1 MAVDFKELKREDCR
15 TVARRL
21 GLELNGQDKARCFL
35 HAGDKNPS
43 LQVYADGWKCFGC
56 GEHGD
61 GIDLV
66 AKYLNIPNTEAAE
79 WMKKVFH
86 VQEPPRKQDYGKAE
100 REHIYP
106 GGQIKKVMYRRA
118 DASKYACWFHMEGGT
133 WKKGRGTAPHSLY
146 IAGELAGAVFVAEG
160 EKDCD
165 NLHKLGYN
173 AASGEDGAGRGKWRP
188 EYTEQ
193 LKGLPICIFQDNDK
207 IGKDYAQETA
217 AALHGVASSV
227 QVLDLSQVWPKV
239 PEKGDISD
247 LIAQFGPE
255 KSCDMIAQLIS
266 TTPEWE
272 ASCDQNRPTLETI
285 TAADLQQKDLPSIK
299 FIVDRLLSVGLNILA
314 SPPKY
319 GKSWMVL
326 ALCLAVASG
335 GRFLGYTTNQCGC
348 LYLALED
355 SQRRLKTRMN
365 KLLAGKA
372 APGGFHFA
380 TMARP
385 IDNGLFDE
393 LEDFLKKHPDTGLIV
408 VDTLQRVR
416 GASHGKEGAY
426 AADYREVGALKAF
439 ADQHNVALLLVHH
452 LRKMKDDGDPFN
464 MISGTNGIMGAADT
478 TMVLTKEKRGD
489 SNATFSVVGR
499 DVESSDTVLRF
510 NKDTCYWE
518 NLGDADWFAEQQARQ
533 EYQESPLVKTIK
545 KLVEQSPEGWEGTAQ
560 QLLEAGRFIA
570 RTSLANSPKALSNK
584 LRDMANLLL
593 DNDGIVYERKSNGS
607 GGGKHR
613 FYSNTIPQFEELEQA
628 QFDPFFGG

>member
-61 GIDLV
+61 AVDLIS
-66 AKYLNIPNTEAAE
+66 KYLSISNVEAVE
-79 WMKKVFH
+79 WMKKEFNI
-86 VQEPPRKQDYGKAE
+86 QEPPRRQDYGQAE

-227 QVLDLSQVWPKV
+227 QVLDLSQVWPKA

-380 TMARP
+380 TMASP

>member
-21 GLELNGQDKARCFL
+21 GLELNRQDKARCFL

-61 GIDLV
+61 AVDLIS
-66 AKYLNIPNTEAAE
+66 KYLSISNVEAVE
-79 WMKKVFH
+79 WMKKEFNI
-86 VQEPPRKQDYGKAE
+86 QEPPRRQDYGQAE

-106 GGQIKKVMYRRA
+106 GGQVKKVMYRRG
-118 DASKYACWFHMEGGT
+118 DGSKYGCWFHMEGGT
-133 WKKGRGTAPHSLY
+133 WQKGRGTAPHSLY

-173 AASGEDGAGRGKWRP
+173 AASGEDGAGHGKWRP

-193 LKGLPICIFQDNDK
+193 LKGLPVCIFQDNDK

-227 QVLDLSQVWPKV
+227 QVLDLSQVWPKA

-380 TMARP
+380 TMASP

>member
-21 GLELNGQDKARCFL
+21 GLELNRQDKARCFL

-61 GIDLV
+61 AVDLIS
-66 AKYLNIPNTEAAE
+66 KYLSISNVEAVE
-79 WMKKVFH
+79 WMKKEFNI
-86 VQEPPRKQDYGKAE
+86 QEPPRKQDYGKAE

-380 TMARP
+380 TMASP

>member
-1 MAVDFKELKREDCR
+1 MEVDFKELKREDCR

-21 GLELNGQDKARCFL
+21 GLELNRQDKARCFL

-380 TMARP
+380 TMASP

>member
-1 MAVDFKELKREDCR
+1 MAIDFKELKREDCR

-21 GLELNGQDKARCFL
+21 GLELNRQDKVRCFL

-43 LQVYADGWKCFGC
+43 LQVYADGWKCFAC

-61 GIDLV
+61 AVDLV
-66 AKYLNIPNTEAAE
+66 SKYLGISNIEAVE
-79 WMKKVFH
+79 WMKKEFNT
-86 VQEPPRKQDYGKAE
+86 QEPPKRQDYGQAE

-106 GGQIKKVMYRRA
+106 GGQVKKVMYRRA
-118 DASKYACWFHMEGGT
+118 DGSKYACWFHLEGGT
-133 WKKGRGTAPHSLY
+133 WKKGRGNAPHSLY
-146 IAGELAGAVFVAEG
+146 IAGQLAGAVFVAEG

-165 NLHKLGYN
+165 TLHKLGYD
-173 AASGEDGAGRGKWRP
+173 AASGEDGAGRGKWKP

-193 LKGLPICIFQDNDK
+193 LKGLPVVIFQDNDQP
-207 IGKDYAQETA
+207 GKEYAQETA

-227 QVLDLSQVWPKV
+227 QVLDLSKVWPNV

-247 LIAQFGPE
+247 LIAQFGAE

-266 TTPEWE
+266 TTPQWE
-272 ASCDQNRPTLETI
+272 PPSDQRKPTLETI
-285 TAADLQQKDLPSIK
+285 TAADLQQKDLPPIK
-299 FIVDRLLSVGLNILA
+299 FIVDKLLPVGLNILA

-335 GRFLGYTTNQCGC
+335 GRFLGYMTNQCGC

-365 KLLAGKA
+365 KLLAGKP
-372 APGGFHFA
+372 APAGFHFA
-380 TMARP
+380 TMAIP

-393 LEDFLKKHPDTGLIV
+393 LEDFLKKCPDTGLIV

-533 EYQESPLVKTIK
+533 EYQESPIVQTIK
-545 KLVEQSPEGWEGTAQ
+545 KLLEQSPEGWSGTAQ
-560 QLLEAGRFIA
+560 QLMDAGRFIVRRPLA
-570 RTSLANSPKALSNK
+570 DSTQGLSKKLQSLD
-584 LRDMANLLL
+584 RLLFE
-593 DNDGIVYERKSNGS
+593 NDGIVHERKKNGS
-607 GGGKHR
+607 GGGKHK
-613 FYSNTIPQFEELEQA
+613 FYSNTAPQFEELEQTE
-628 QFDPFFGG
+628 FDPFQGG

>member
-21 GLELNGQDKARCFL
+21 GLELNRQDKARCFL

-61 GIDLV
+61 AVDLIS
-66 AKYLNIPNTEAAE
+66 KYLSISNVEAVE
-79 WMKKVFH
+79 WMKKEFNI
-86 VQEPPRKQDYGKAE
+86 QEPPRRQDYGQAE

-118 DASKYACWFHMEGGT
+118 DGSKYACWFHMEGGT
-133 WKKGRGTAPHSLY
+133 WKKGRETAPHSLY

-193 LKGLPICIFQDNDK
+193 LKGLPVCIFQDNDK

-365 KLLAGKA
+365 KLLAGKT
-372 APGGFHFA
+372 APAGFHFA
-380 TMARP
+380 TMANP
-385 IDNGLFDE
+385 IDGGLFDE
-393 LEDFLKKHPDTGLIV
+393 LGDFLKMHPDTGLIV

-613 FYSNTIPQFEELEQA
+613 FYSNTTPQFEELEQA

>member
-380 TMARP
+380 TMASP

-533 EYQESPLVKTIK
+533 
-545 KLVEQSPEGWEGTAQ
+545 
-560 QLLEAGRFIA
+560 
-570 RTSLANSPKALSNK
+570 
-584 LRDMANLLL
+584 
-593 DNDGIVYERKSNGS
+593 
-607 GGGKHR
+607 
-613 FYSNTIPQFEELEQA
+613 
-628 QFDPFFGG
+628 

>member
-1 MAVDFKELKREDCR
+1 MAIDFKELKQEDCR

-21 GLELNGQDKARCFL
+21 GLEPNRQGKVKCFL

-43 LQVYADGWKCFGC
+43 LQVYADGWKCFAC

-61 GIDLV
+61 AVDLV
-66 AKYLNIPNTEAAE
+66 ARYLNMSNTEAVD
-79 WMKKVFH
+79 WMKKEFNI
-86 VQEPPRKQDYGKAE
+86 QEPPRKQDYGQAE

-106 GGQIKKVMYRRA
+106 GGQVKKVIYRRA
-118 DASKYACWFHMEGGT
+118 DGSKYACWFHIEGNT
-133 WKKGRGTAPHSLY
+133 WKKGRGNAPHSLY
-146 IAGELAGAVFVAEG
+146 IAGQLAGSVFVAEG

-165 NLHKLGYN
+165 NLHKLGYD

-188 EYTEQ
+188 EYTMQ
-193 LKGLPICIFQDNDK
+193 LKGLPVVIFQDNDQP
-207 IGKDYAQETA
+207 GKDYAQETA

-227 QVLDLSQVWPKV
+227 QVLDLSRVWPNV

-247 LIAQFGPE
+247 FIAQFGAE

-266 TTPEWE
+266 MTPQWE
-272 ASCDQNRPTLETI
+272 PPSDQNKPTLDTI
-285 TAADLQQKDLPSIK
+285 TAADLQQKDLPPIK
-299 FIVDRLLSVGLNILA
+299 FIVDKLLSVGLNILA

-335 GRFLGYTTNQCGC
+335 GRFLGYMTNQCGC

-365 KLLAGKA
+365 KLLAGKP
-372 APGGFHFA
+372 APAGFHFA
-380 TMARP
+380 TTASP
-385 IDNGLFDE
+385 IDGGLFDE

-452 LRKMKDDGDPFN
+452 LRKMKDDSDPFN

-518 NLGDADWFAEQQARQ
+518 NLGDADWFAERQARQ

-560 QLLEAGRFIA
+560 QLLEAGRFVA

-613 FYSNTIPQFEELEQA
+613 FYSNTIPQFEELEQTK
-628 QFDPFFGG
+628 FDPFLGG

>member
-61 GIDLV
+61 AVDLIS
-66 AKYLNIPNTEAAE
+66 KYLSISNVEAVE
-79 WMKKVFH
+79 WMKKEFNI
-86 VQEPPRKQDYGKAE
+86 QEPPRKQDYGKAE

-380 TMARP
+380 TMASP

>member
-21 GLELNGQDKARCFL
+21 GLELNRQDKARCFL

-61 GIDLV
+61 AVDLIS
-66 AKYLNIPNTEAAE
+66 KYLSISNVEAVE
-79 WMKKVFH
+79 WMKKEFNI
-86 VQEPPRKQDYGKAE
+86 QEPPRRQDYGQAE

-106 GGQIKKVMYRRA
+106 GGQVKKVMYRRG
-118 DASKYACWFHMEGGT
+118 DGSKYGCWFHMEGGT
-133 WKKGRGTAPHSLY
+133 WQKGRGTAPHSLY

-173 AASGEDGAGRGKWRP
+173 AASGEDGAGHGKWRP

-193 LKGLPICIFQDNDK
+193 LKGLPVCIFQDNDK

-227 QVLDLSQVWPKV
+227 QVLDLSQVWPKA

-380 TMARP
+380 TMASP

-593 DNDGIVYERKSNGS
+593 DNDGIVYDRKSNGS

>member
-21 GLELNGQDKARCFL
+21 GLELNRQDKARCFL

-79 WMKKVFH
+79 WMKKAFY

-118 DASKYACWFHMEGGT
+118 DGSKYACWFHMEGGT

-193 LKGLPICIFQDNDK
+193 LKGLPVCIFQDNDK

-380 TMARP
+380 TMASP

-613 FYSNTIPQFEELEQA
+613 FYSNTTPQFEELEQA
-628 QFDPFFGG
+628 QFDPFFWG